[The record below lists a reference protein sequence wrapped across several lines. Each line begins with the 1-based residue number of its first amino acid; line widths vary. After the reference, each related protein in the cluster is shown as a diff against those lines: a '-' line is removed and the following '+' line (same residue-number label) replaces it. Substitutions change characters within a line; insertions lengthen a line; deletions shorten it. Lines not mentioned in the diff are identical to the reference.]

1 MNPEGI
7 KRVLR
12 LELQTRESP
21 VDQRRF
27 NLSNNPYGPASK
39 PGDRFLGGNAGMWTS
54 SLICPAW
61 SEWLSHVRDAGADD
75 REKRPWM
82 ERLCIHEVKEGLNI
96 IEIDSLQDWE
106 TLVQTFPD
114 NRSPNPVIPKN
125 EIKPSPDFE
134 TIGRAGYDAIHVT
147 QRGAV
152 ETRDVNG
159 WDCESTLWLSLT
171 NDPLKFSKCVT
182 PVSPS
187 TLP

>member
-1 MNPEGI
+1 MNADGI
-7 KRVLR
+7 KTVLT
-12 LELQTRESP
+12 LGMQTRETP
-21 VDQRRF
+21 VDHRRF
-27 NLSNNPYGPASK
+27 NLSNNPYCPASK
-39 PGDRFLGGNAGMWTS
+39 PGDCVLGGNAGMWTS

-61 SEWLSHVRDAGADD
+61 SEWLSHVRDAVADE
-75 REKRPWM
+75 REKRHWM

-106 TLVQTFPD
+106 TLVKIFPD
-114 NRSPNPVIPKN
+114 NRSPNPATPKN
-125 EIKPSPDFE
+125 EIKPCPDFE

-147 QRGAV
+147 QRGAA

-159 WDCESTLWLSLT
+159 WDCESTLWVSLT
-171 NDPLKFSKCVT
+171 KNPMRFRNCVT